1 MSSKRKRYGSGS
13 RSGWGPPIRNSP
25 CRRRAPGGCFRAEP
39 GGQRRGRRRG
49 RDKAGGSGLLVGR
62 ARPWP
67 VLELPSG
74 TREEPDSTRRPLWP
88 VHLSSES
95 LGLGDRLEGTDATRV
110 AIRATPSHPR
120 LADERIRLPPAR
132 FYLRPVRP
140 ELSDISLPLAGV
152 RGRLPPA
159 RSSVPSVSRP
169 LVAMRARLLPAT
181 PSVPTVSRT
190 VPAIRVRVPPARP
203 TVTPKSCPLP
213 TLRARLP
220 TMRRV
225 LPPNSGPLPEKRPF
239 ARRVFVLAWGQNRA
253 QRPRSTVRPAGPII
267 AQGVARRET
276 STCSGTRPDT
286 VPRTEGG
293 SYERNIAQ
301 AARTSRAGPRFHPGP
316 PDGRGW

>member
-132 FYLRPVRP
+132 FHLGRISP

-159 RSSVPSVSRP
+159 T
-169 LVAMRARLLPAT
+169 A
-181 PSVPTVSRT
+181 SVPTVSRP

-203 TVTPKSCPLP
+203 LVTTKS
-213 TLRARLP
+213 
-220 TMRRV
+220 
-225 LPPNSGPLPEKRPF
+225 
-239 ARRVFVLAWGQNRA
+239 
-253 QRPRSTVRPAGPII
+253 
-267 AQGVARRET
+267 
-276 STCSGTRPDT
+276 
-286 VPRTEGG
+286 
-293 SYERNIAQ
+293 
-301 AARTSRAGPRFHPGP
+301 
-316 PDGRGW
+316 